1 MNSLRLMLS
10 ILEAQIPRLSV
21 AFSEA
26 ERASAS
32 EEVLRLSRELSS
44 RIDELEAS
52 GDWVEQARARYLRN
66 LLARIEERANAL
78 IFSAG
83 GAK

>member
-1 MNSLRLMLS
+1 MLS

-32 EEVLRLSRELSS
+32 EEVLRLSREISS
-44 RIDELEAS
+44 RLDELEQS
-52 GDWVEQARARYLRN
+52 GDWLSQVRARQLRR
-66 LLARIEERANAL
+66 LLEQIAERTNAL
-78 IFSAG
+78 VFSG
-83 GAK
+83 GSL